1 MDLVKKASRRTSQKT
16 KERKKAKERREKRES
31 VYRYPR
37 DASPIAHACCW
48 GMAMGG
54 RGGTLDE
61 DNLKNEKAKGKE
73 GKGKQ
78 TAAP

>member
-1 MDLVKKASRRTSQKT
+1 MDLVKKAS
-16 KERKKAKERREKRES
+16 ERASKQANESKDERREKRES

-61 DNLKNEKAKGKE
+61 DNLKKNEKAKGKE